1 MKWFS
6 KIEKTLV
13 KAHAIYPG
21 AELRVEAS
29 EILIDLLK
37 ETAKNR
43 YSHTKETNTY
53 TTIMTIFGV
62 PLIQAD
68 IKTYRVIASFVVEGE
83 E

>member
-1 MKWFS
+1 MKWFE
-6 KIEKTLV
+6 KIQNTLS

-37 ETAKNR
+37 ETAKN
-43 YSHTKETNTY
+43 HTPYTEEISTY
-53 TTIMTIFGV
+53 MTMTIFGF

-68 IKTYRVIASFVVEGE
+68 IKSYRVIASFVVEGE